1 MADKKERDNLSGVE
15 TTGHEWDGIK
25 ELNLPGP
32 RWWLWVFLICIIW
45 AVGYWCLYPAWPTL
59 SGNSKGS
66 LGWTSH
72 KELAQQQSLITA
84 QQQKYLDRFHLANL
98 EYINKDKELYEF
110 ARAGGAA
117 AFKEHCAACHG
128 TGAAGGHGYPNLND
142 DDWLWGGKLE
152 DIYHTIKVGVRSSHP
167 DTRFSQM
174 PAFGRDGTLKQ
185 AQIEDVAEYV
195 VKLHEGDHAE
205 QTPAYVRGRDIF
217 TANCTSC
224 HGAHGEGGRDKG
236 APRLNDAIWLYG
248 SDKNAIIQ
256 QVTNPRHGVMPT
268 WENRLSDDTIKELTI
283 YVHSLGGGE

>member
-1 MADKKERDNLSGVE
+1 MKKRIDEPTGTQTV
-15 TTGHEWDGIK
+15 GHEWDGIE
-25 ELNLPGP
+25 ELDTPLP
-32 RWWLWVFLICIIW
+32 RWWLMIFAACIVFAI
-45 AVGYWCLYPAWPTL
+45 GYVFVYPAIPMRHSAT
-59 SGNSKGS
+59 KG
-66 LGWTSH
+66 LAGWSSRH
-72 KELAQQQSLITA
+72 
-84 QQQKYLDRFHLANL
+84 D
-98 EYINKDKELYEF
+98 F
-110 ARAGGAA
+110 ADQVSAEATRRAPIFKAIAETPIEALPAHPALLRAAVEGGRA
-117 AFKEHCAACHG
+117 AFKVHCVQCHG
-128 TGAAGGHGYPNLND
+128 SGAAGSIGYPNLND